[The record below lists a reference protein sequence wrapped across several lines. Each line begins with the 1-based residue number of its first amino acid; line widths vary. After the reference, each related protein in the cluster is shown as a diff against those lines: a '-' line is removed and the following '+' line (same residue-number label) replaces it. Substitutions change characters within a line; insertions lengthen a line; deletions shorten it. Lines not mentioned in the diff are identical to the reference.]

1 MYLKTDIL
9 FTTTGSVSGREI
21 TDYLGILIKREVV
34 SADVDSREKLYEID
48 ARYAYLAAA
57 MNAHAADIGADAV
70 VGVDFRMDMLG
81 DKVIFTMTGN
91 AVRLRDSAVM
101 PGPVSREEEIAE
113 IEALDAEEKDIA
125 ELDAEF
131 EALDAEEE
139 DIAGLD
145 AEFEALEAEEKD
157 IAELDAEFET
167 LEAEEKDIAE
177 LDAEFEA
184 LDAEEEIPDV
194 LIFEEAEPEKKEAA
208 ASWLCAS
215 CGTENEEQYRFC
227 PRCGE
232 KRMLDWK
239 CDGCGQQNPPE
250 YKFCPGCG
258 RPCNG

>member
-113 IEALDAEEKDIA
+113 IEALEAEEEELA

-139 DIAGLD
+139 DIAEFD
-145 AEFEALEAEEKD
+145 AEFEVLDAEEK
-157 IAELDAEFET
+157 EL
-167 LEAEEKDIAE
+167 AE

-184 LDAEEEIPDV
+184 LEAEEEIPDV

-232 KRMLDWK
+232 KRLLDWK